1 MGGGTETTRRGIM
14 TLAVAT
20 LATTGLAP
28 ASALAFGGSLRVEEW
43 RSFAKRFVTPDGR
56 VVDTGNGGVS
66 HSESMGYGLVLA
78 AAADDRDTFGLMR
91 KWLRANLAKRND
103 GLFAWKWVPGSGVAD
118 TNNAT
123 DGDLLIALGLLLAAE
138 RWGDASARTEG
149 VDLGRA
155 VRRLLVVEHGGMS
168 LLLPGV
174 DGFRRGDKVIVNPS
188 YFVLPAL
195 IALDAAD
202 PKSDWGAVVRS
213 GLVLLAKA
221 RFGRYQLP
229 PDWVAV
235 DSSGAVS
242 LPDGFNRRF
251 GYDAVRVP
259 LYLAMGG
266 YRDPYYFRP
275 YVAFASRFPDGIPAV
290 ISLPGDVTGQA
301 KASSGMTAVFRLA
314 AAVAGNDPPGPA
326 PASSDID
333 DYYSSALTLLT
344 SLAERELGISK

>member
-1 MGGGTETTRRGIM
+1 MGDGIETTRRG
-14 TLAVAT
+14 AAT
-20 LATTGLAP
+20 LAAAALVAVLAPAP
-28 ASALAFGGSLRVEEW
+28 ASALTGTLRAEEW

-56 VVDTGNGGVS
+56 VVDTGNDGIS
-66 HSESMGYGLVLA
+66 HSESSGYGLVLA
-78 AAADDRDTFGLMR
+78 AAAGDRETFGLMR
-91 KWLRANLAKRND
+91 AWARANLAKRAD
-103 GLFAWKWVPGSGVAD
+103 GLFSWKWVPGSGVVDA
-118 TNNAT
+118 NNAT

-138 RWGDASARTEG
+138 RWGDASARGEA
-149 VDLGRA
+149 VELGRA

-174 DGFRRGDKVIVNPS
+174 EGFRRGDKVIVNPS

-202 PKSDWGAVVRS
+202 PKGDWGAVIRS

-229 PDWVAV
+229 PDWGAV
-235 DSSGAVS
+235 DPSGAVS
-242 LPDGFNRRF
+242 LPDGFNQRF
-251 GYDAVRVP
+251 GYEAVRVP

-275 YVAFASRFPDGIPAV
+275 YVAYASRFSDGIPAV

-301 KASSGMTAVFRLA
+301 AASPGMTAVFRLA
-314 AAVAGNDPPGPA
+314 AAAAGVELPGPA
-326 PASSDID
+326 PAPSDRD
-333 DYYSSALTLLT
+333 DYYSSALTLMT
-344 SLAERELGISK
+344 RLAERELGISK